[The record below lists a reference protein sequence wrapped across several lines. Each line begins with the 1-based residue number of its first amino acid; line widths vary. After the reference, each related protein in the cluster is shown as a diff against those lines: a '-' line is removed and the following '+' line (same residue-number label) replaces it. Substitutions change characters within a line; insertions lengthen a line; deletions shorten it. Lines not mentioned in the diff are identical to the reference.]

1 MLFNNNNNN
10 NNTMQQPT
18 SSIIGRGEGDNAH
31 WPACGMHSSTDGG
44 AEEHSGLARGE
55 EKTG

>member
-1 MLFNNNNNN
+1 MLFNNNNN